1 MAGCVSTWKVT
12 AIIAMTAPDHCGVV
26 RTTVCT
32 RARHLVQTAVIDLG
46 HASCEALVL
55 NHHVYNTVQY
65 ANRQNHSL

>member
-12 AIIAMTAPDHCGVV
+12 AIIAMTAPDHCDVV

-46 HASCEALVL
+46 YGQRGRVEGALVPK
-55 NHHVYNTVQY
+55 
-65 ANRQNHSL
+65 S